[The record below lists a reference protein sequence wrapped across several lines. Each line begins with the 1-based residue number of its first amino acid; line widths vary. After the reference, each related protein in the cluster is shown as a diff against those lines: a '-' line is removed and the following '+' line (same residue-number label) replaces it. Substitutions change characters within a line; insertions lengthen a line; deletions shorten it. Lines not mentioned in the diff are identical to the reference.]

1 MIAGCM
7 LYQEQPGLVYEAG
20 AIYPYKQTRM
30 QPLKNGLDV
39 SSPKGLDEFDLDDVP
54 ANYAG
59 WWFCAFDVSA
69 IKHYAFPFL
78 SVVTIY
84 YSV

>member
-30 QPLKNGLDV
+30 QPLKMASMFPLLKDWM
-39 SSPKGLDEFDLDDVP
+39 SSILMTYRQIMRG
-54 ANYAG
+54 G
-59 WWFCAFDVSA
+59 GSA
-69 IKHYAFPFL
+69 L
-78 SVVTIY
+78 LMSLL
-84 YSV
+84 